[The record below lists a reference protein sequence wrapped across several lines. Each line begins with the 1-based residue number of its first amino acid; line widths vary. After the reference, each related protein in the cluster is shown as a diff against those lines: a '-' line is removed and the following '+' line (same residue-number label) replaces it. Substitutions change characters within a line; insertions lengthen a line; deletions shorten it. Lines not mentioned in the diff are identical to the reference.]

1 MAFFEFLSGAV
12 DQARR
17 DIAILQQDTRERD
30 LKRQDEIETALQQAK
45 KELAEEEA
53 NDDAALAQG
62 RTLLNNNPSA
72 GGKKLLENMSD
83 EQITELGYNFFL
95 QKPKNQASYVRAV
108 AGRAFVMDENKKFTY
123 RDPFELPEKT
133 DDSAVSSL
141 EETQKSFG
149 RKFGEA
155 IGITPRSTNELIRE
169 ETQDPKTQRSISRV
183 LSGQKAVEKKPIPVL
198 DAEVVKDLDNREKKE
213 LYGSLYTQVLGETY
227 DSVMNPFDGT
237 LKATTTAKNQMKAS
251 LAERPKEQAKLKI
264 IQRLQS
270 LDAFDDKSAI
280 EAEEAVRVLAAIFD
294 KGEIPEDIAKR
305 IKNREISSVV
315 QELKQGDTQP
325 APTPGDSSKITATP
339 EPKAAGQI
347 TREEYE
353 KLPAIQQKKYQP
365 VDSTGQT
372 STDYELIPKRV

>member
-17 DIAILQQDTRERD
+17 DIAISQQDTRERD

-62 RTLLNNNPSA
+62 RTLLNNNPDA

-83 EQITELGYNFFL
+83 EQITALGYNFFL
-95 QKPKNQASYVRAV
+95 QKPDNQASYVRAV

-213 LYGSLYTQVLGETY
+213 LYGSLYTQVLGDTY
-227 DSVMNPFDGT
+227 ESVMNTFDGT
-237 LKATTTAKNQMKAS
+237 LKATTTAKNQMKAE
-251 LAERPKEQAKLKI
+251 LQARPKEQAKLKI

-305 IKNREISSVV
+305 IKNREISSVI
-315 QELKQGDTQP
+315 QELQQDDSKSATPKP
-325 APTPGDSSKITATP
+325 AATP
-339 EPKAAGQI
+339 EPKVANNPTRI
-347 TREEYE
+347 TPEQYK
-353 KLPAIQQKKYQP
+353 KLNRRQQKLY
-365 VDSTGQT
+365 T
-372 STDYELIPKRV
+372 SDDGMKSYIKKSEE

>member
-17 DIAILQQDTRERD
+17 DIAISQQDTRERD

-62 RTLLNNNPSA
+62 RTVLNNNPDA

-83 EQITELGYNFFL
+83 EQITALGYNFFL
-95 QKPKNQASYVRAV
+95 QKPDNQASYVRAV
-108 AGRAFVMDENKKFTY
+108 AGRAFVMGKDNKFTY

-213 LYGSLYTQVLGETY
+213 LYGSLYTQVLGDTY
-227 DSVMNPFDGT
+227 ESVMNTFDGT
-237 LKATTTAKNQMKAS
+237 LKATTTAKNQMKAE
-251 LAERPKEQAKLKI
+251 LQARPKEQAKLKI

-305 IKNREISSVV
+305 IKNREISSVI
-315 QELKQGDTQP
+315 QELQQDDSKSATPKP
-325 APTPGDSSKITATP
+325 AATP
-339 EPKAAGQI
+339 EPKVANNPTRI
-347 TREEYE
+347 TPEQYK
-353 KLPAIQQKKYQP
+353 KLNRRQQKLY
-365 VDSTGQT
+365 T
-372 STDYELIPKRV
+372 SDDGMKSYIKKSEE